1 MYGGINMT
9 YLIIFFLIDSRIF
22 KADNKNSIFLVIG
35 IRISVGCG
43 IEGLRNFLC
52 IRRKASHVS
61 RYLPSGIWS
70 LTSSIVFITMNRSLS
85 TAIK

>member
-22 KADNKNSIFLVIG
+22 KADNISSIFFVIG

-52 IRRKASHVS
+52 ILRKASHVS
-61 RYLPSGIWS
+61 RYLPSDI
-70 LTSSIVFITMNRSLS
+70 
-85 TAIK
+85 